1 MTIDLPRLKALW
13 QLSFGDTPEFVDRFF
28 ATGFSPERCQILCQE
43 EKTVAAL
50 YWFDCLRDTDKFAYI
65 YAVATHP
72 DHRGQGLCRQLMDET
87 HRQLQSQ
94 GYAGAVLV
102 PGSRALFSLYKKLG
116 YLPFSPAKRR
126 TVSASAAAAPLTNL
140 SPADYYAARLKR
152 LPENTPVQPE
162 EAIRFLA
169 TYCGLYQG
177 NGFLC
182 SAALDEETVY
192 FQEFWGDPEK
202 LPEIVTALGGK
213 TGKVRLPGGDT
224 PFAMYQL
231 FGKIAPPAHFSL
243 PLD

>member
-1 MTIDLPRLKALW
+1 MTIDLPQLKDLW
-13 QLSFGDTPEFVDRFF
+13 CLAFGDPPEFVDQFF
-28 ATGFSPERCQILCQE
+28 ATGFSPERCLFLCQE
-43 EKTVAAL
+43 DKVVSAL
-50 YWFDCLRDTDKFAYI
+50 YWFDCLRGADKFAYI

-72 DHRGQGLCRQLMDET
+72 EYRGQGLCRQLMEAA
-87 HRQLQSQ
+87 HRHLQSQ
-94 GYAGAVLV
+94 GYAGAILV
-102 PGSRALFSLYKKLG
+102 PGSRELFFLYEKLG
-116 YLPFSPAKRR
+116 YLPFSPVQKR
-126 TVSASAAAAPLTNL
+126 TLSAGAAAIPLTRL
-140 SPADYYAARLKR
+140 SPADYFAARLKL

-177 NGFLC
+177 KDFLC

-192 FQEFWGDPEK
+192 FQEFWGDSGK

-213 TGKVRLPGGDT
+213 TGKVRLPSGDT